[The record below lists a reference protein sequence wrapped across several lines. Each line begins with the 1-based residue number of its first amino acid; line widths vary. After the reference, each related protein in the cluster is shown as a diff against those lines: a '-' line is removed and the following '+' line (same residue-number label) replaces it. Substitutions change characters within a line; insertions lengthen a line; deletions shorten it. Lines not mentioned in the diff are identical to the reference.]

1 MNNILSKN
9 NIIIIFCILGI
20 YLYINLPL
28 SSDSEDKLF
37 FIIGYVVLVIILVY
51 LLNKQK
57 KIKKN
62 KNKKKLK

>member
-37 FIIGYVVLVIILVY
+37 FIIGYVVLVIILV
-51 LLNKQK
+51 
-57 KIKKN
+57 
-62 KNKKKLK
+62 

>member
-57 KIKKN
+57 K
-62 KNKKKLK
+62 NKKK